1 MEKQNVKM
9 KVSEMIKAYTGLT
22 AVVGEKKL
30 FPGEV
35 NLAIAKNYKILGDE
49 MKAYNKSVNSLVE
62 EYVHK
67 DSKGE
72 PEIKE
77 VEKGSFRYIFETNE
91 KEKMYVKA
99 IEELQNTEMEVEVNM
114 ISDSSFDTGNEQ
126 PTAFDF
132 ISMEFMIRD

>member
-49 MKAYNKSVNSLVE
+49 MKAYNESVNNLVE
-62 EYVHK
+62 KYVHK
-67 DSKGE
+67 DSNGE

-77 VEKGSFRYIFETNE
+77 AGKGKFKYVFETNE

-99 IEELQNTEMEVEVNM
+99 VEELQNTELEVEVNM
-114 ISDSSFDTGNEQ
+114 ISDSVFEKGNEQ
-126 PTAFDF
+126 PTAFDL
-132 ISMEFMIRD
+132 IAMESMIKD